1 MSLVNWKNIDTSLLY
16 ICSPEQVSTNGHIFE
31 IKYSKSELVIHTPRT
46 MFVENPRI
54 FLYNNRQYIKV
65 NLCFYN
71 YEFND
76 EVRNFINSILNIEN
90 KISNNHKTLWKNINK
105 TTKNKTFVSSI
116 YFNDT
121 KTKAYLSL
129 SIQTETNNNI
139 SKPVISVY
147 DKYKNIKDIDYIIP
161 SATSYNIIYLRNVW
175 QKGNKMGLNWV
186 ILQSKVYHPIYKLDE
201 CLIMDPFE
209 NNPNSF
215 YNICSPSNNPT
226 NINNNTVNNTI
237 KIEPPSEEHPIFGKY
252 VKMKRMK
259 IPDGAIQS
267 KCMME
272 GINYTDFLNYIN
284 PTANKDISNIPPVMP
299 NIPPPFLL
307 SSLPKTENVNKI
319 TANMLLSVKLKK
331 NNSESS
337 DKQIIQGIPVP
348 KKIYIEN
355 PSGFKPPSASDLLNV
370 LNRLKKISK

>member
-16 ICSPEQVSTNGHIFE
+16 ICSPEQVSSNGNIFE
-31 IKYSKSELVIHTPRT
+31 IKYSKSELVVHTPRT

-54 FLYNNRQYIKV
+54 FLYNNRQYLKI

-76 EVRNFINSILNIEN
+76 EVRGFINLITNIEN
-90 KISNNHKTLWKNINK
+90 KINSNSKQLWKNINK
-105 TTKNKTFVSSI
+105 TTKNKTFVPSI

-129 SIQTETNNNI
+129 SIQTEINNNI

-186 ILQSKVYHPIYKLDE
+186 ILQTKVYHPIFKLNE
-201 CLIMDPFE
+201 CLIIDPFE
-209 NNPNSF
+209 SNPNSF
-215 YNICSPSNNPT
+215 YNIYTTSNEI
-226 NINNNTVNNTI
+226 INSSVI
-237 KIEPPSEEHPIFGKY
+237 KNEPPNEEHPIYGKY

-267 KCMME
+267 KCMMD
-272 GINYTDFLNYIN
+272 GINYNDFLNYIN
-284 PTANKDISNIPPVMP
+284 PSTTTTTNKAPP
-299 NIPPPFLL
+299 IPPPFLL
-307 SSLPKTENVNKI
+307 PLGQTTLKTDSVNKI
-319 TANMLLSVKLKK
+319 TPNMLLSIKLKK
-331 NNSESS
+331 NNSEL
-337 DKQIIQGIPVP
+337 PPP
-348 KKIYIEN
+348 KKIHIEN